1 MILSM
6 HEFSI
11 ALNIVD
17 IATETARANKAEKVN
32 EVEVD
37 VGEMS
42 GVIYEALEFA
52 LDSAIKGTILENARF
67 KLNRIKAGAVCHDC
81 RHNFEPEDYLSVCEN
96 CGSSNIE
103 IVRGKEMRVKSINVD

>member
-1 MILSM
+1 M

-11 ALNIVD
+11 ALNIVE
-17 IATETARANKAEKVN
+17 IATETARVNNAETVN

-37 VGEMS
+37 VGDMS

-52 LDSAIKGTILENARF
+52 LRSAIKGTILENSHFR
-67 KLNRIKAGAVCHDC
+67 LNRIKASAVCIDC
-81 RHNFEPEDYLSVCEN
+81 RHDFEPEDYLSVCSN

-103 IVRGKEMRVKSINVD
+103 ILRGREMKVKSINID